1 MYYNIN
7 NQNRTRS
14 NARPDRFGN
23 MSSLKLAGEK
33 IDKKSGGTISNVYS
47 CYVEIGGKL
56 YQIEA
61 SPSNKQTRDGRNAI
75 WIKVTRKD
83 QQRSNGGRL

>member
-1 MYYNIN
+1 MEGKM
-7 NQNRTRS
+7 
-14 NARPDRFGN
+14 DRIA
-23 MSSLKLAGEK
+23 KK
-33 IDKKSGGTISNVYS
+33 KDKKNGGGTIANVYS

-61 SPSNKQTRDGRNAI
+61 SPSNKQTPDGRNAI